1 MWMIFLKLWI
11 RLYIFCKNLV
21 KNLKIER
28 FLVYNDDFIKMCM
41 KCALFLKTNVY
52 IPVDNV
58 NNSGDKVVIT
68 KRLWKKIL

>member
-1 MWMIFLKLWI
+1 
-11 RLYIFCKNLV
+11 V

-28 FLVYNDDFIKMCM
+28 FLVYNDNFIKMCM
-41 KCALFLKTNVY
+41 KCALFSKTNVY